1 MKLLN
6 FPFNAH
12 SLRPSLQV
20 REAQAKEVLS
30 LSRTIASKVDLL
42 VVGGDLNSTPASK
55 AYAKFVAEGLKDTQ
69 IELKDSEHEKFHTWG
84 NEKNTWT
91 SEEPGFRIDYLLYKT
106 IGDQISNIRTSMFRV
121 LDAKVQGMSVSD
133 HMGVESNL
141 RITLNK

>member
-12 SLRPSLQV
+12 SLRPSPQV
-20 REAQAKEVLS
+20 REAQAEEVLS
-30 LSRTIASKVDLL
+30 LARTIASKVDLL

-55 AYAKFVAEGLKDTQ
+55 AYTKFVAEGLKDTQ

-141 RITLNK
+141 RITFNK